1 MSAERDRVLSSMRT
15 VARAFNTGTGPASD
29 LFASLTQQNDVPHPN
44 FLARAAIWRDHAA
57 GLISR
62 TEATRRS
69 AAIGA
74 PPTSPPRLVGA
85 QPRDP
90 CTPRKPKECRP
101 RSTRPT
107 PNESRQYAPAMATT
121 AARDDRLTP
130 NAKAFLQVLRARCGK
145 SRETIITKGT
155 AANIMARS
163 TRTIRR
169 YLDDLIRYGYI
180 QSEIRTN
187 RNGMH
192 IGLVITVTELAVP
205 FFESAKGLARWLAE
219 TPSAVLRPFEGVVA
233 GFQGRTLMSPKNQ
246 TPISSLKGT
255 TDTSRFAPRERLRSE
270 ERGKF
275 RPFST

>member
-1 MSAERDRVLSSMRT
+1 
-15 VARAFNTGTGPASD
+15 
-29 LFASLTQQNDVPHPN
+29 
-44 FLARAAIWRDHAA
+44 
-57 GLISR
+57 
-62 TEATRRS
+62 
-69 AAIGA
+69 
-74 PPTSPPRLVGA
+74 
-85 QPRDP
+85 
-90 CTPRKPKECRP
+90 
-101 RSTRPT
+101 
-107 PNESRQYAPAMATT
+107 MATT

-192 IGLVITVTELAVP
+192 IGLVITVTELAAP

-219 TPSAVLRPFEGVVA
+219 TPSAVFRPFEGVVA

-246 TPISSLKGT
+246 TPISSLNERK
-255 TDTSRFAPRERLRSE
+255 DTSRFAPREKLRNE